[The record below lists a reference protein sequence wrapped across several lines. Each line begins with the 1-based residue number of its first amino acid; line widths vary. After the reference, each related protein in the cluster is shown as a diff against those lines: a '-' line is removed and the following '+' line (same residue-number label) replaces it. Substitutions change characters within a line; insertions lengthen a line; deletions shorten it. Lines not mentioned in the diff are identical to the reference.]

1 MHLDWWTIALQ
12 TINFAIL
19 VWLLHRFLY
28 KPVLAVIEM
37 RKAEVQQQYDEARA
51 AENKA
56 KAHLAELE
64 AERARIGVE
73 RETVLSATAAAAEE
87 TAQARRVRAETE
99 AREFLDRTRTAL
111 AAEREGALEEA
122 RSLAI
127 DLGADFARRIL
138 AEAPVEC
145 RAEAWIEPIEHSLK
159 MLSKPELEA
168 LRGQLKG
175 SGGLTVVTAAPLAP
189 AATDVW
195 RNRLRRSLGNA
206 ASIAFE
212 VNPDLIGG
220 AELHFPAA
228 VIKFSWRNALAC
240 LRSEID
246 LHGNAPERSS

>member
-28 KPVLAVIEM
+28 KPVLSVIEA
-37 RKAEVQQQYDEARA
+37 RKAEVQRQYDDAREV
-51 AENKA
+51 ENKA
-56 KAHLAELE
+56 QARLAELK
-64 AERARIGVE
+64 AQRAGIEVE
-73 RETVLSATAAAAEE
+73 RETVLSAAAAAAEE
-87 TAQARRVRAETE
+87 TAQARRGRAENE
-99 AREFLDRTRTAL
+99 ARELLDRTRTAL
-111 AAEREGALEEA
+111 VAERERALEEA
-122 RSLAI
+122 RTLAI

-138 AEAPVEC
+138 AEAPAEC
-145 RAEAWIEPIEHSLK
+145 RAEAWIEPIEQSL
-159 MLSKPELEA
+159 MTLSKPELEA

-175 SGGLTVVTAAPLAP
+175 SGGLTVVTAGPLAP

-228 VIKFSWRNALAC
+228 VIKFSWREALAC

-246 LHGNAPERSS
+246 LHANAHGRSS